1 MKKMLA
7 SCLTCCAL
15 LGSMCFSSPMTQLNA
30 MSAEGGTAT
39 GTGSTTEKFDHDIE
53 LNIRED
59 ITCEYTIEHMMPGS
73 TLSIADNVDMVIDS
87 TDPEVP
93 NTYKCTINA
102 DNITRK
108 ENTLDF
114 EIAENNGEGT
124 GEGTGNNVKTG
135 TITFENLDATS
146 QLPKKYTI
154 IVKVQQLL
162 EPNPDFVFNLDLS
175 KRKTQNSPDNGPA
188 VTAFYEE
195 SGEIVPTS
203 TTGEVKPGDTFS
215 LNLPE
220 YFLSNKFLSTSLAL
234 RKNAESDFIA
244 WDEITSNSSVTGTII
259 ADAEAGKTISFD
271 LKAYLPH
278 AEIGMTDYNPT
289 LVTYN
294 SENPGDPGDVDVE
307 LEQDEYLIPVEF
319 KIVNDGRGD
328 IIDEDEVNVFIT
340 LTPEY
345 KKLTEKGETY
355 KLNASVELDEDAD
368 PEAKESFEAMK
379 KDGHFKVSFMSKDT
393 DVATVSED
401 GTVTAVANGSTEIVA
416 YVEGFEEDGL
426 LATSKVDVEIPEE
439 VAEEDTTYPKT
450 GDNFMAISAAILT
463 LGISA
468 LVVALM
474 SKKQQQED
482 VNEEK

>member
-15 LGSMCFSSPMTQLNA
+15 FGSMCFSSPIAQLHA
-30 MSAEGGTAT
+30 MSTEG

-53 LNIRED
+53 LNIKED
-59 ITCEYTIEHMMPGS
+59 YEICRYTVGDLPRGTTIYVSGS
-73 TLSIADNVDMVIDS
+73 IDGY
-87 TDPEVP
+87 DCKLDGE
-93 NTYKCTINA
+93 
-102 DNITRK
+102 ITRSSEDELEFK
-108 ENTLDF
+108 VPETAQ
-114 EIAENNGEGT
+114 EAGS
-124 GEGTGNNVKTG
+124 G
-135 TITFENLDATS
+135 TITFTSDKAFPKEYNINVSWNTTTKPNWKCEVDISERGGYFDENRNNIAFS
-146 QLPKKYTI
+146 GGGRQI
-154 IVKVQQLL
+154 IPTL
-162 EPNPDFVFNLDLS
+162 
-175 KRKTQNSPDNGPA
+175 T
-188 VTAFYEE
+188 TA
-195 SGEIVPTS
+195 
-203 TTGEVKPGDTFS
+203 EVKPGDTFS

-220 YFLSNKFLSTSLAL
+220 YFLSNKFSSTSLAL
-234 RKNAESDFIA
+234 RNNAKSDFIE
-244 WDEITSNSSVTGTII
+244 WDKITSNSSVTGTIT

-278 AEIGMTDYNPT
+278 AEFGMTDYNPT

-294 SENPGDPGDVDVE
+294 SETPGDLGDVNEE
-307 LEQDEYLIPVEF
+307 LEPDEYLIPVEF
-319 KIVNDGRGD
+319 KIVDDGKGD

-355 KLNASVELDEDAD
+355 KLDASVELDEDAD
-368 PEAKESFEAMK
+368 SEAKESFEAMK
-379 KDGHFKVSFMSKDT
+379 KDGHFKVSFATRDLG
-393 DVATVSED
+393 VATVSED

-416 YVEGFEEDGL
+416 YVEGFEEDGI
-426 LATSKVDVEIPEE
+426 LATSKVDVEIAEKVEEEPEE
-439 VAEEDTTYPKT
+439 AEPEEADTTYPKT

-468 LVVALM
+468 LVIALI

>member
-15 LGSMCFSSPMTQLNA
+15 LGSMCFSSPMTQLHA
-30 MSAEGGTAT
+30 MSTEG
-39 GTGSTTEKFDHDIE
+39 GTGSTTEKYNHDIE

-59 ITCEYTIEHMMPGS
+59 ITCEYNIEYMMPGS
-73 TLSIADNVDMVIDS
+73 TLSIADNVDS
-87 TDPEVP
+87 TDPEV
-93 NTYKCTINA
+93 TYKCTIEG

-114 EIAENNGEGT
+114 KIAENEGT
-124 GEGTGNNVKTG
+124 GDGTGEEVKTG
-135 TITFENLDATS
+135 TITFESLDATS

-162 EPNPDFVFNLDLS
+162 DPNPNFVFDLDLS
-175 KRKTQNSPDNGPA
+175 KRKTQSKTENNN
-188 VTAFYEE
+188 TTNAFYEE
-195 SGEIVPTS
+195 SGKIVS
-203 TTGEVKPGDTFS
+203 TLTTAEVKPGDTFS

-220 YFLSNKFLSTSLAL
+220 YFLSNNFSSTSLAL

-244 WDEITSNSSVTGTII
+244 WDEITSNSSVTGAIT

-278 AEIGMTDYNPT
+278 AEFGMTDYNPT

-294 SENPGDPGDVDVE
+294 SETPGDPGDVDEE
-307 LEQDEYLIPVEF
+307 LEPDEYLIPVEF
-319 KIVNDGRGD
+319 KIVDDGKGD

-355 KLNASVELDEDAD
+355 KLDASVELDEGAD
-368 PEAKESFEAMK
+368 SEAKESFEAMK
-379 KDGHFKVSFMSKDT
+379 KDGHFKVSFMSKNT

-426 LATSKVDVEIPEE
+426 LATSKVDVEIAEKVEEEPEE
-439 VAEEDTTYPKT
+439 AEPEEADTTYPKT

-468 LVVALM
+468 LVIALI